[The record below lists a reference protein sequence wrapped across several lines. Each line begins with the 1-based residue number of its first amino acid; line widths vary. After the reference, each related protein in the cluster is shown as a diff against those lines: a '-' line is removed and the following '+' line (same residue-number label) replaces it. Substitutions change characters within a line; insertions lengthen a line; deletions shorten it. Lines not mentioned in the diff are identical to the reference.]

1 LFRDGSAVTTY
12 NLHFRC
18 DPLFLE
24 TVSGKQTVTG
34 IGQEKQV
41 VNVINTKKL
50 NIQEKNPQFFRL
62 TQKDFPVPGIP
73 DHLEEE
79 VVKFS

>member
-1 LFRDGSAVTTY
+1 MFRDGSAVTTY

-50 NIQEKNPQFFRL
+50 NIQEKIHSFFGL
-62 TQKDFPVPGIP
+62 LKKISPSPGSPITWR
-73 DHLEEE
+73 
-79 VVKFS
+79 KKW